1 MKAVTHYEVNGHLF
15 ADKELALAV
24 EDILTQYP
32 DLKFDVD
39 GNAISVKVK
48 SYEGAA
54 WIEVS
59 ENGVKIIFE
68 THDPS
73 MDTKEIIELE
83 KRGILWEFSRCI
95 QYFTPKNK
103 KSLLED
109 FKLLYEYTQEV
120 YSLV

>member
-1 MKAVTHYEVNGHLF
+1 MKTVTHDEVGGHLF
-15 ADKELALAV
+15 TNKELALAV
-24 EDILTQYP
+24 EDILTHYP

-39 GNAISVKVK
+39 NNAISVKVK

-59 ENGVKIIFE
+59 ENGAKIVFE

-73 MDTKEIIELE
+73 IDTEEIIKLE
-83 KRGILWEFSRCI
+83 QRGILWEFSRCI

-103 KSLLED
+103 KNLLDD

-120 YSLV
+120 GSLV

>member
-15 ADKELALAV
+15 ADKELALVV
-24 EDILTQYP
+24 EDILTHYP

-39 GNAISVKVK
+39 GDSISVKVK

-59 ENGVKIIFE
+59 ECGVKIVFE

-73 MDTKEIIELE
+73 MDTKGIIELE
-83 KRGILWEFSRCI
+83 KRGILWEFARCI

-103 KSLLED
+103 KNLLED

-120 YSLV
+120 GSLV

>member
-15 ADKELALAV
+15 SDKELALAV
-24 EDILTQYP
+24 EDILTQYS

-39 GNAISVKVK
+39 NNAISVKVK

-59 ENGVKIIFE
+59 ENSVKIVFE

-120 YSLV
+120 GSLV

>member
-15 ADKELALAV
+15 ANKELALAV
-24 EDILTQYP
+24 EDILTHYP

-39 GNAISVKVK
+39 NNAISVKVK

-59 ENGVKIIFE
+59 ENGAKIVFE
-68 THDPS
+68 IHDPS
-73 MDTKEIIELE
+73 MDTEEIIKLE
-83 KRGILWEFSRCI
+83 QRGILWEFSRCI

-103 KSLLED
+103 KNLLDE
-109 FKLLYEYTQEV
+109 FKLLDEYSQEV
-120 YSLV
+120 GSLV

>member
-1 MKAVTHYEVNGHLF
+1 MKTVTHYEVGGHLF
-15 ADKELALAV
+15 TNKELALAV
-24 EDILTQYP
+24 EDILTHYP

-39 GNAISVKVK
+39 NNAISVKVK

-59 ENGVKIIFE
+59 ENGAKIVFE

-73 MDTKEIIELE
+73 MDTEEIIKLE
-83 KRGILWEFSRCI
+83 QRGILWEFSRCI

-103 KSLLED
+103 KNLLED
-109 FKLLYEYTQEV
+109 FKLLYEYTKEV
-120 YSLV
+120 HSLI